1 MIESLLLN
9 NVDIQLTS
17 EKTKGAIKMDNPETQ
32 ATLDTQD
39 TERRPTKQKYT
50 VQKAIKIITPFSK
63 ICTTVIK
70 YLNLE

>member
-1 MIESLLLN
+1 MIESLLLY

-39 TERRPTKQKYT
+39 T
-50 VQKAIKIITPFSK
+50 
-63 ICTTVIK
+63 
-70 YLNLE
+70 